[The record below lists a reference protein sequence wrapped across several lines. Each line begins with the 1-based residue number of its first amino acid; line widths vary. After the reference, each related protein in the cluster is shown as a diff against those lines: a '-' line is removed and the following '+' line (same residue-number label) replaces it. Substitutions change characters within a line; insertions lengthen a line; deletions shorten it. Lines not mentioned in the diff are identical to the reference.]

1 MLMKHKPSQYLAM
14 PNALLK
20 SLFCVC
26 ALCLKDDSGALAVG
40 APALF
45 LNRPNC
51 DDARSFLHLALA
63 KTEGRSDGVA
73 PSNSAWRKSLWIEDE
88 GIECRRRE
96 AGWSREER
104 AIGRGAETEGQ
115 VRVIFGRKR
124 RSLEVFEI
132 SSVFAFPCSWDWW
145 VDWQD
150 IPSNMPAYCSPVL
163 QAWPYFQMGLPCQ
176 VWVEAR
182 THSLRFTTL
191 CSLFNATVYWPS
203 CFPALLFLSHI
214 WLRLIKT
221 AWRVFT
227 CQ

>member
-45 LNRPNC
+45 LNGPNC

-73 PSNSAWRKSLWIEDE
+73 SSNSAWRKSLWIEDE

-132 SSVFAFPCSWDWW
+132 SSVFTFPCSWDWW

-163 QAWPYFQMGLPCQ
+163 QAWPYSPNGAPLP
-176 VWVEAR
+176 
-182 THSLRFTTL
+182 SLSRGAHTL
-191 CSLFNATVYWPS
+191 S
-203 CFPALLFLSHI
+203 
-214 WLRLIKT
+214 
-221 AWRVFT
+221 
-227 CQ
+227 

>member
-45 LNRPNC
+45 LNGPNC

-73 PSNSAWRKSLWIEDE
+73 SSNSAWRKSLWIEDE

-163 QAWPYFQMGLPCQ
+163 QAWPYSPNGAPLP
-176 VWVEAR
+176 
-182 THSLRFTTL
+182 SLSRGAHTL
-191 CSLFNATVYWPS
+191 S
-203 CFPALLFLSHI
+203 
-214 WLRLIKT
+214 
-221 AWRVFT
+221 
-227 CQ
+227 

>member
-73 PSNSAWRKSLWIEDE
+73 PSNSA
-88 GIECRRRE
+88 
-96 AGWSREER
+96 
-104 AIGRGAETEGQ
+104 
-115 VRVIFGRKR
+115 
-124 RSLEVFEI
+124 
-132 SSVFAFPCSWDWW
+132 
-145 VDWQD
+145 
-150 IPSNMPAYCSPVL
+150 
-163 QAWPYFQMGLPCQ
+163 
-176 VWVEAR
+176 
-182 THSLRFTTL
+182 
-191 CSLFNATVYWPS
+191 
-203 CFPALLFLSHI
+203 
-214 WLRLIKT
+214 
-221 AWRVFT
+221 
-227 CQ
+227 